1 LDVFVAN
8 AAAANS
14 MNVFPA
20 SATQGGVSGGDL
32 INAGAQNAAFAM
44 AAGKN
49 AHFFCVVL
57 GKWSAI
63 LSA

>member
-1 LDVFVAN
+1 
-8 AAAANS
+8 
-14 MNVFPA
+14 MNVFPS
-20 SATQGGVSGGDL
+20 SATQGGVAGGDL

-44 AAGKN
+44 ASGKN
-49 AHFFCVVL
+49 AHFFCAVA